1 MEERES
7 PKVTGISDLTGK
19 IVRVRHAIEA
29 DMVFIEERMR
39 KHRFETDDIRYTEF
53 AVATEDGNLIGFG
66 RLKKTG
72 GVYGVGCVVVV
83 EEKRDRGIRELIIK
97 HLIEHAPVDRVYV
110 MTDQRDYF
118 SKLGFVEMKNRTEG
132 YMEELDA
139 ICKEGEKENKVLM
152 SCERESCRPPGSL

>member
-1 MEERES
+1 MEERKS

-29 DMVFIEERMR
+29 DMVFIEEKMR
-39 KHRFETDDIRYTEF
+39 KHHLEIDDVHYTEF

-72 GVYGVGCVVVV
+72 GIYEVGCIVVV
-83 EEKRDRGIRELIIK
+83 EEKRGRGISELIIK

-118 SKLGFVEMKNRTEG
+118 RKLGFVEMKGRTGG
-132 YMEELDA
+132 YTEALDA
-139 ICKEGEKENKVLM
+139 ICKEGGKKNKVLM
-152 SCERESCRPPGSL
+152 ACEKSSCRP